1 MQACEAAGGR
11 DHDGFL
17 LTDRTFLVKAVKIM
31 KAKAVLEGRSECI
44 AQDLEVLL
52 VAGEDWLLTVLLGD
66 VISEHLQDPSNP

>member
-1 MQACEAAGGR
+1 
-11 DHDGFL
+11 
-17 LTDRTFLVKAVKIM
+17 M

-52 VAGEDWLLTVLLGD
+52 VAGEDWLLTLLLGD